1 MMGYLSFQ
9 SDIYFKATAAVSGSS
24 DSSKEMSSKSS
35 PQTPTA
41 YEKPELPLPS
51 VEGNVIS
58 NCSNSYHISVR
69 LILRKDG
76 KKCEFLPK
84 SVEDKRFSVFHTYKP
99 LG

>member
-24 DSSKEMSSKSS
+24 DSSSKEMSSKSS

-51 VEGNVIS
+51 LEGNVIS
-58 NCSNSYHISVR
+58 NHSNSYQILVR
-69 LILRKDG
+69 LVLSKNG
-76 KKCEFLPK
+76 KNM
-84 SVEDKRFSVFHTYKP
+84 SVPT
-99 LG
+99 

>member
-24 DSSKEMSSKSS
+24 DSSSKEMSSKSS

-51 VEGNVIS
+51 LEGNVIS
-58 NCSNSYHISVR
+58 NHSNSYQILVR
-69 LILRKDG
+69 LVLSKDG
-76 KKCEFLPK
+76 KKM
-84 SVEDKRFSVFHTYKP
+84 
-99 LG
+99 